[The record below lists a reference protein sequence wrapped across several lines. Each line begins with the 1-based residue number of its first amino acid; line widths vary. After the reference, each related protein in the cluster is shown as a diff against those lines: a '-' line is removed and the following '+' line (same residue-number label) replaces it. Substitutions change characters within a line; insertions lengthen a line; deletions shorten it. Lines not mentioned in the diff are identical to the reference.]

1 MISNISLASVIK
13 SSKTG
18 NWTNSNTWKNNATP
32 SIHDTVFVSIGDT
45 IFINSSFLKCALLNN
60 SGVVFFKSAT
70 NYLEADNVILKSGI
84 VTGNS
89 LGTIVTESVFSEGKS
104 EIGKCNLK
112 VLDSIIN
119 IDTLIF
125 TSSSGNKFFNKLIN
139 EGTIS
144 NIANEDLNIAR
155 ILANRGQF
163 NFFSGKIFFTSFG
176 EIYGN
181 ILIEKLSITDS
192 LVSHDTLLIQEK
204 IEGNG
209 HIRNEGILKLG
220 MTDGNFKI
228 DSLIL
233 TAQKNELHLIRNGYQ
248 SLPYISFNEINVLK
262 CTGYGS
268 YSINSSQNSIKTLI
282 I

>member
-1 MISNISLASVIK
+1 MKTFSLIYVFVLLISNISLASVIK

-144 NIANEDLNIAR
+144 NIANEDLNIAS

-163 NFFSGKIFFTSFG
+163 NFFSGKIFITSFG

-181 ILIEKLSITDS
+181 ILIKKLSITDS

-233 TAQKNELHLIRNGYQ
+233 TAQKNE
-248 SLPYISFNEINVLK
+248 
-262 CTGYGS
+262 
-268 YSINSSQNSIKTLI
+268 
-282 I
+282 